1 MNPAFSVIFFTTS
14 SGTGYGLLTVLGL
27 LNALGILPQHR
38 VFLVLA
44 VGLAIVL
51 VTFGLLSSTLHLGH
65 PERAWRAFTQWRSS
79 WLSREGV
86 LAVITYGP
94 AMLFLWGCWKGEQM
108 QTFYVYV
115 GMATALLSLVTVYTT
130 SMIYASLRSI
140 AAWHHSLVPPIYLML
155 SVFSG
160 LVLFQLL
167 ASLQGFSISSLAG
180 YVCLLATGSWF
191 LKILYWRSLDNA
203 GAQSDAAT
211 ATGLGPRGS
220 VSQLL
225 EPHSSDNYLLKEMG
239 FRVAQK
245 HATKLRQIAR
255 LLLFILPFTASAGV
269 AMQWVSSFSLLESIA
284 VLALIP
290 GLLVERWLFFA
301 EARHAVVSYYGR

>member
-14 SGTGYGLLTVLGL
+14 SGAGYGLLTVLGL
-27 LNALGILPQHR
+27 LNVFGMLPESRMIL
-38 VFLVLA
+38 LVSM
-44 VGLAIVL
+44 GLAIVL
-51 VTFGLLSSTLHLGH
+51 VTFGLLASTLHLGH

-86 LAVITYGP
+86 MAVITYGP
-94 AMLFLWGCWKGEQM
+94 AMLFFWGFWQGEHQ
-108 QTFYVYV
+108 QILYVV
-115 GMATALLSLVTVYTT
+115 AGLVTAILSLVTVYTT

-140 AAWHHSLVPPIYLML
+140 AAWHHGLVPPIYLLL

-167 ASLQGFSISSLAG
+167 IAVQGFLISRLAG
-180 YVCLLATGSWF
+180 FVCLLATLSWL
-191 LKILYWRSLDNA
+191 LKILYWRSLDKA
-203 GAQSDAAT
+203 GPQNDAGV

-239 FRVAQK
+239 FRIAQK

-255 LLLFILPFTASAGV
+255 LLLFVLPFAASAGV
-269 AMQWVSSFSLLESIA
+269 SLQWVQSFPLFESFA
-284 VLALIP
+284 VMCLVP
-290 GLLVERWLFFA
+290 GLIVERWLFFA